1 METEIKV
8 QKWKLWPRHLFIHI
22 FLFYNNFLFKYTCF
36 YRYLGGAFTDDCLT
50 EVNHMRL
57 HHSQIA
63 LSFIESKTKI
73 SYMSFGIWDKKSDI
87 FAIFWT
93 HSLRFTFW
101 IWIYPGGII
110 FLVKVV
116 LYAGMTTLENHK
128 NVYGSHGLH
137 VYIW

>member
-73 SYMSFGIWDKKSDI
+73 SYMSFGI
-87 FAIFWT
+87 
-93 HSLRFTFW
+93 LR
-101 IWIYPGGII
+101 
-110 FLVKVV
+110 
-116 LYAGMTTLENHK
+116 
-128 NVYGSHGLH
+128 
-137 VYIW
+137 